1 MPHLQRLLPLALCL
15 AAASPITHA
24 TVLTFDSTFGTGGI
38 AAYGDRVSATSQG
51 GATYG
56 AASGWT
62 PNVTLDFNTPQG
74 YSPPSL
80 WVSGY
85 GGNSSLN
92 WALGHVA
99 FNVPFELVL
108 TPDAGYEVRL
118 ESFNYATWSSGTY
131 QTAIRVWDDLGTFD
145 APNLLFMNLQLPP
158 HQSFGSP
165 SLAGKATQGAVH
177 FYLSNLGSVGIDNLV
192 FSQTSGTV
200 PEPHA
205 LALAALGL
213 VGLAGSSQRRRRAA

>member
-1 MPHLQRLLPLALCL
+1 MLELQRLLPLALAL
-15 AAASPITHA
+15 AAATPLTHA

-38 AAYGDRVSATSQG
+38 AAYGDRVSAASQG

-56 AASGWT
+56 ATSGWT
-62 PNVTLDFNTPQG
+62 PDVTLDFITGPG
-74 YSPPSL
+74 FAPPSL
-80 WVSGY
+80 WAAGY

-92 WALGHVA
+92 WALGHA
-99 FNVPFELVL
+99 AYNVPFELVL
-108 TPDAGYEVRL
+108 TPDAGHEVRL
-118 ESFNYATWSSGTY
+118 ESFSYATWSSGTY

-145 APNLLFMNLQLPP
+145 APNLLFMNLLLPP

-177 FYLSNLGSVGIDNLV
+177 FHLSNLGSVGIDNLV
-192 FSQTSGTV
+192 FSQAGRTV

-213 VGLAGSSQRRRRAA
+213 VGLAGSSRRWRRAA

>member
-1 MPHLQRLLPLALCL
+1 MSRLHRMLPLALGL
-15 AAASPITHA
+15 ASATPLTHA

-62 PNVTLDFNTPQG
+62 PNVTLDFNTQQG
-74 YSPPSL
+74 YGPPSL
-80 WVSGY
+80 WSAGY

-92 WALGHVA
+92 WALGHG
-99 FNVPFELVL
+99 NYDVPFELVL

-118 ESFNYATWSSGTY
+118 ETFSYATWSSGTY
-131 QTAIRVWDDLGTFD
+131 RTGIRVWDDLGSFD
-145 APNLLFMNLQLPP
+145 APNLFSMNLRLLPN
-158 HQSFGSP
+158 QSFGSP
-165 SLAGKATQGAVH
+165 SLAGKSTQGAVH
-177 FYLSNLGSVGIDNLV
+177 FHLSNLGSVGIDNLV
-192 FSQTSGTV
+192 FSQTAGAV
-200 PEPHA
+200 PEPHT

-213 VGLAGSSQRRRRAA
+213 VGLASGSQRRRRAA